1 MLNKWIKYWRQGGA
15 SPSTDGLSATEQ
27 KELDQLGRLWEAA
40 HPPKSNLRVDTDAAW
55 NRLED
60 RLFGGTE
67 AEDPPIRQLRPQ
79 LRSRK
84 FPLWAA
90 AAALV
95 GIALAAW
102 WLTAGDVAA
111 PTNDWIAESNF
122 EESARL
128 VVLPDGSEV
137 WLNTNSS
144 LRFSEAFEERRVE
157 LEGEGFFDVVRDE
170 SRPFVVATGG
180 LETRVL
186 GTSFNVRAYAEEEVE
201 VSVKTGRVEVAALEE
216 TTEEVVEKV
225 VLNPGQAATY
235 EAATKDLSDAIEA
248 IDQVDAWR
256 TEVLVFSPEANS
268 TIGEALPTLSRFY
281 GKTFQ
286 ASSTL
291 LDCTLDGEFE
301 DTPLYVFLEDVSYTL
316 IDFSYTEEGDT
327 ITLSGYCN
335 LD

>member
-1 MLNKWIKYWRQGGA
+1 MLNKWIKYWRKGGKA
-15 SPSTDGLSATEQ
+15 PTTDELNATDR

-40 HPPKSNLRVDTDAAW
+40 NPPKSNLSVDTDAAW

-67 AEDPPIRQLRPQ
+67 AEEPRIRQLRPGA
-79 LRSRK
+79 RARK

-102 WLTAGDVAA
+102 WLTAGDVVA
-111 PTNDWIAESNF
+111 PQNDWVAEANL

-137 WLNTNSS
+137 WLNSNSS

-170 SRPFVVATGG
+170 TRPFVVATGEV
-180 LETRVL
+180 ETRVL

-201 VSVKTGRVEVAALEE
+201 VSVKSGRVEVAAIEA
-216 TTEEVVEKV
+216 TSEEVLEKV

-235 EAATKDLSDAIEA
+235 ELASQELSEAVEA

-256 TEVLVFSPEANS
+256 TEELVFGELANT
-268 TIGEALPTLSRFY
+268 TIGQALPTLSRFY
-281 GKTFQ
+281 GKDIRATREF
-286 ASSTL
+286 
-291 LDCTLDGEFE
+291 LDCPLRGTYQN
-301 DTPLYVFLEDVSYTL
+301 TPLNELLEDL
-316 IDFSYTEEGDT
+316 EFIFIDFSFIEEGDT
-327 ITLSGYCN
+327 ITLSGSCQ
-335 LD
+335 